1 MKRIIRPVPQYY
13 LYNLLFYG
21 VGFTI
26 SLMCFIGVIDSS
38 SWVAISVAIFML
50 LATLVGLFESVYN
63 IQWIEMD
70 KGVLRVRNAIG
81 VVKEMQISE
90 INKAFIRDQF
100 VFHLK
105 GIWKKLPCLV
115 ISTRKSLNTCDIQG
129 AYNRPTYPYV
139 VLPHTVEAEQ
149 LVRDAYLMATGN
161 ELEIK

>member
-1 MKRIIRPVPQYY
+1 MKRILRPVPQYY

-21 VGFTI
+21 VGFAI

-38 SWVAISVAIFML
+38 SWVAISVAIVML
-50 LATLVGLFESVYN
+50 LATLVGVFVSVYN
-63 IQWIEMD
+63 IQWIEID
-70 KGVLRVRNAIG
+70 EGVLRVRNILG
-81 VVKEMQISE
+81 TVKEIEFSE
-90 INKAFIRDQF
+90 INKAFIREQF

-115 ISTRKSLNTCDIQG
+115 ISTRKSLKTCDIQG

-139 VLPHTVEAEQ
+139 ILPHTVEAEQ
-149 LVRDAYLMATGN
+149 LVRDTYLMATGN